1 MDGYCLARQQRGAI
15 GVMSVMVLGLLVMFL
30 VLVADAGRLFMEQRR
45 LQRVADLSALEA
57 SSYGAMCGNGTY
69 TQALQHARAGAQRNG
84 FAGPL
89 DAGGSQ
95 VQLGVVQRS
104 ADGTRRIFNADPAQP
119 QAVRV
124 QVARTVPASLVLGG
138 LFGEQVTLRAQ
149 AVAQRTPLASF
160 SLGSGLLALDSNQ
173 SVVLNAILGR
183 MLGTTLNLD
192 AASYKAL
199 AGAMVNLLEVSDRL
213 RLAGVNLAAG
223 TVDELLQTNVTAGKV
238 IAATVAALDG
248 RGTLSATVR
257 NGLNPLLA
265 TGVGPATVKLGDILK
280 VQSPAAMNREA
291 LRTDLSVM
299 DLITSLAFLSNRSQA
314 VNVSLDG
321 TGLLSLLG
329 LGSLSVRL
337 YIVEAPQIAI
347 GLPGRDPQGNWRTQ
361 VRTAQ
366 LRVQISSV
374 LTVPLVARVNFG
386 LALDVAQGWAAL
398 ESIDC
403 GSLLSAERDVHIV
416 TQPGIASLS
425 LGTFSGNMGAS
436 NPIIS
441 PISVDVL
448 GGALLTVAVSAQSQ
462 VINAQQQRLSF
473 LDISDADMP
482 TVAVRQGSSA
492 GLGLGNALTSLGQSI
507 KLDIRLLGGGLCG
520 LLPICSTLGALLG
533 IIGGLVGTL
542 GNLILD
548 PLLQLLGLQLGFVD
562 VRLLDVQA
570 DTPRLLL

>member
-1 MDGYCLARQQRGAI
+1 MDGYYLPRRQRGAI

-30 VLVADAGRLFMEQRR
+30 VLVADAGRLYMEQRR

-57 SSYGAMCGNGTY
+57 SSYGAMCGNGSHA
-69 TQALQHARAGAQRNG
+69 QALQHARAGAQRNG
-84 FAGPL
+84 FTGPL
-89 DAGGSQ
+89 DSGGSQ

-104 ADGTRRIFNADPAQP
+104 ADGTRRVFNADPAQP

-149 AVAQRTPLASF
+149 AVAQRSPLASF

-173 SVVLNAILGR
+173 SVVLNALLGR

-223 TVDELLQTNVTAGKV
+223 TVDELLQTSVTAGQV
-238 IAATVAALDG
+238 IAATVGALDG

-257 NGLNPLLA
+257 SRLNPLLA

-299 DLITSLAFLSNRSQA
+299 DLITSLAFLSNRQQA

-329 LGSLSVRL
+329 LGSLSVQL
-337 YIVEAPQIAI
+337 YVVEAPQIAI

-366 LRVQISSV
+366 LRVQI
-374 LTVPLVARVNFG
+374 LTKLNALGLVEIDLG

-425 LGTFSGNMGAS
+425 LGTFSNVGAS
-436 NPIIS
+436 NPTIN
-441 PISVDVL
+441 PITVKVL
-448 GGALLTVAVSAQSQ
+448 AGVVTVAVSAQSQ
-462 VINAQQQRLSF
+462 VVNAQQQRASF
-473 LDISDADMP
+473 LDISDADLP
-482 TVAVRQGSSA
+482 TVAVRQNTGVGA
-492 GLGLGNALTSLGQSI
+492 GLGNALTSLGQSI

-520 LLPICSTLGALLG
+520 LLPICTTLSALVG
-533 IIGGLVGTL
+533 IIGGLVGSL
-542 GNLILD
+542 GTLILD

-562 VRLLDVQA
+562 IRLLDVQA